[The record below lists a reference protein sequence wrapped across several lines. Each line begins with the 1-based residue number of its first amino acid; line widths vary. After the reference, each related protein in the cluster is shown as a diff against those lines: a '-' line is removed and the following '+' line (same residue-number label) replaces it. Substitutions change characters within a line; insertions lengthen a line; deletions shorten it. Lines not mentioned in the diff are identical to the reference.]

1 MKKIINTFKKIV
13 FRILYARLN
22 CIGFGSFCHFPFRID
37 GYSGIKIGANT
48 EILSGAW
55 LYTDVNSK
63 KGELTKLFIGD
74 NVVLGYRNHIVSIN
88 SISIGNSVLTANN
101 VYISDNYHK
110 FSDINIPIINQGVDS
125 KGVVVIGE
133 GSWIGENV
141 CIISSKIGR
150 NCIIG
155 ANSVVLSD
163 IGDYCMA
170 AGVPAKVIKTFCK
183 EKNEWI
189 KV

>member
-1 MKKIINTFKKIV
+1 MIKIFNIFKKIV
-13 FRILYARLN
+13 FRILHAPFSR
-22 CIGFGSFCHFPFRID
+22 IGHGSFCHIPYRID
-37 GYSGIKIGANT
+37 GYSGIKIGVNT
-48 EILSGAW
+48 EILSGSW
-55 LYTDVNSK
+55 LYTDVNSRK
-63 KGELTKLFIGD
+63 SGLIKLSIGN
-74 NVVLGYRNHIVSIN
+74 NVVLGYRNHIVSVN

-110 FSDINIPIINQGVDS
+110 FDDVSIPIINQGVES
-125 KGVVVIGE
+125 KREVVIGE

-150 NCIIG
+150 NCVIG

-163 IGDYCMA
+163 IGDFCLA
-170 AGVPAKVIKTFCK
+170 AGVPAKVIKKYCNDK
-183 EKNEWI
+183 KEWI